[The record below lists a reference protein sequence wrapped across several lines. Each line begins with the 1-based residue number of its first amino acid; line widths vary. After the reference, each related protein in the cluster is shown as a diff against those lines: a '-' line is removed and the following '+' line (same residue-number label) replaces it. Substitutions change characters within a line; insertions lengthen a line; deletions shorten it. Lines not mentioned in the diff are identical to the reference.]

1 MSKPDKPGELRDVDV
16 KAVSLV
22 SRAANKHKF
31 AIFKSANKNNT
42 EKEEAEHVSKPTKE
56 GFFDI
61 CTKFFTGDHSES
73 TESTEKGT
81 VKDKVNTTIKGQML
95 SAALDGLQSALF
107 WGNDAS
113 VKKGDWSGVKK
124 AANEFAEICAA
135 IADGDDLLKSEA
147 LAELEKAGKKI
158 CGARMKKLMEI
169 KSALDAII
177 AEGDETETEKGEA
190 ADMTKEELSAIIKAE
205 TGPITERLDKL
216 ETEKGG
222 EEAKKAEE
230 AKVETLTAED
240 VTKAVAAAVEP
251 LSGRIETLE
260 KARGMSNKIADNGDD
275 AQKSEDGIWGGSIIG

>member
-31 AIFKSANKNNT
+31 AIFKSADNSI

-73 TESTEKGT
+73 TEEAEKGA
-81 VKDKVNTTIKGQML
+81 VKDKVNTAIKGQML
-95 SAALDGLQSALF
+95 SAAMDGLQSALF
-107 WGNDAS
+107 WGNDAAI
-113 VKKGDWSGVKK
+113 KKGDWSGVKK
-124 AANEFAEICAA
+124 AATEFAEICAA

-158 CGARMKKLMEI
+158 CGARMKKLMDI

-190 ADMTKEELSAIIKAE
+190 TEMTKEELSEIIKAE
-205 TGPITERLDKL
+205 IGPITERLDKL
-216 ETEKGG
+216 EKG
-222 EEAKKAEE
+222 EDEAMKAEDP
-230 AKVETLTAED
+230 KVETLTAED
-240 VTKAVAAAVEP
+240 VAKAVAAAVEP
-251 LSGRIETLE
+251 LAGRIETLE
-260 KARGMSNKIADNGDD
+260 KARGMSNKIDGEGEET
-275 AQKSEDGIWGGSIIG
+275 QKSEGGIWGGSIIG